1 MCSVHR
7 SNRKAGVVIAIL
19 LLVAVLAFANGANDN
34 GKGVATLV
42 GLGAASPRQALG
54 WATLTT
60 ALGAAV
66 SFFLAGG
73 LVKSFST
80 GLFASGSEL
89 DAPFFAAVLLG
100 AVGWIALA
108 TVTGLPVSTT
118 HAITGGLV
126 GAGLMS
132 LASDQLR
139 WAELGAKFALPLALS
154 PLLSLT
160 IVYLVSWPIA
170 ALVARYRGRCV
181 CVVEGTADRLSD
193 ACGAAASIATT
204 LPAAQVVADR
214 EEVCA
219 PQAPVMTIS
228 TSSAANTVHWA
239 SSGLVGFARGW
250 NDAPKIAALAIA
262 TLVAAQVPY
271 AMALAFLMVTIAMAL
286 GGLVAGGRVL
296 ETLAKKVTPL
306 PLAESLTA
314 SIVTASL
321 VSAASWISLPVST
334 THVSTGAIIGAGVR
348 HNPHE
353 VRWGKVGEIVLA
365 WLITLPTA
373 ALISAAAR
381 YVMGLST

>member
-1 MCSVHR
+1 M
-7 SNRKAGVVIAIL
+7 VIAIL

-42 GLGAASPRQALG
+42 GLGAATRGQALG

-80 GLFASGSEL
+80 GLFTSGSEL

-126 GAGLMS
+126 GAGLVS

-160 IVYLVSWPIA
+160 IVYLVSWPVA

-219 PQAPVMTIS
+219 PQAPVMAIS
-228 TSSAANTVHWA
+228 IRSAANTVHWA

-262 TLVAAQVPY
+262 TLVAAQIPY
-271 AMALAFLMVTIAMAL
+271 AMALAFVVVTVAMAL
-286 GGLVAGGRVL
+286 GGLVAGGKVL

-348 HNPHE
+348 HNPSE

-381 YVMGLST
+381 YVMGLAT